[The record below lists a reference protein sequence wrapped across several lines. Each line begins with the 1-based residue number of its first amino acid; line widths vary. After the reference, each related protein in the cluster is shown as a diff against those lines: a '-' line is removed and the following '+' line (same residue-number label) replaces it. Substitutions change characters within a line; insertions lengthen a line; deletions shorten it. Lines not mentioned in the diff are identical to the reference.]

1 MKEFDSF
8 YFLHIPKTAGRYF
21 THNVV
26 VPVAPVIKEHGIHS
40 HYNRDTYIAHQF
52 WADFIDEKTYVV
64 SLLRDPVQHLVSLYS
79 HYSMLGSNAQHVMP
93 IGSTEYDKNSMFDW
107 LVANNDSVKNIQ
119 SKNFLISS
127 VDGGFIYSP
136 ETRDCI
142 VTKDIIFDKLKDVS
156 LLIKSEE
163 LSLKNTKQ
171 AYNKIL
177 SDLGVPARKPDQKLQ
192 SRANSWNPDSTRIYA
207 TLTEK
212 EKEKML
218 EFNSIDAEVY
228 NTQSLFY
235 NFKESENEL

>member
-8 YFLHIPKTAGRYF
+8 YFLHVPKTAGRYF

-26 VPVAPVIKEHGIHS
+26 VPAALAMREHGIHS

-52 WADFIDEKTYVV
+52 WADFIDKNTYVV
-64 SLLRDPVQHLVSLYS
+64 SLLRDPVQYMVSLYS
-79 HYSMLGSNAQHVMP
+79 HFSVLGNGAQHKIP
-93 IGSTEYDKNSMFDW
+93 IGAEEYNKDTMFEW
-107 LVANNDSVKNIQ
+107 MTKNNDTVKNIQ
-119 SKNFLISS
+119 SKNFLINK
-127 VDGGFIYSP
+127 VEGGFIYSP
-136 ETRDCI
+136 ETRDCV
-142 VTKDIIFDKLKDVS
+142 VTKDIIFNRLKDVS

-177 SDLGVPARKPDQKLQ
+177 TDLNIPVPEINQKLQ

-207 TLTEK
+207 SLTEK
-212 EKEKML
+212 EKEKIL

-228 NTQSLFY
+228 NTSHLFY
-235 NFKESENEL
+235 NFDKENNEL

>member
-40 HYNRDTYIAHQF
+40 HYDRDTYVAHQF
-52 WADFIDEKTYVV
+52 WADFINEKTYVV

-79 HYSMLGSNAQHVMP
+79 HFSVLGDSAQHKIP
-93 IGSTEYDKNSMFDW
+93 IGAEEYNKDAMFEW
-107 LVANNDSVKNIQ
+107 MIRNNETVKNVQ
-119 SKNFLISS
+119 SKNFLISR
-127 VDGGFIYSP
+127 VENGFIYSP
-136 ETRDCI
+136 ETRDCV
-142 VTKDIIFDKLKDVS
+142 VTNEIIFDKLKNVS

-177 SDLGVPARKPDQKLQ
+177 SDLGVPAKKPEQKLQ
-192 SRANSWNPDSTRIYA
+192 SRANSWNPDSTRIYS

-212 EKEKML
+212 EKEKIL

-228 NTQSLFY
+228 NTKSLFY
-235 NFKESENEL
+235 NFKGEGNEL